1 MKLPFLSPRPKPAPA
16 AAGAAQ
22 PRAAPPPTSGAP
34 LELTTLKVSLVVIA
48 TILVGFTLWALRQ
61 ILEPFVLALFLLLM
75 IDGMA
80 RALKQRVKAFPDWA
94 ALPTSIFVIL
104 AVFGVAI
111 WLTINN
117 TGDFAAQ
124 APAYTDKLDTLLAS
138 VADRLGLQVTPTV
151 SSLIKEVNPGR
162 FGGELAKGL
171 SHFGEGA
178 IFTLIY
184 LGFLLAS
191 GRGLANKMHAL
202 FPGHAQ
208 YGEAQRVFDR
218 VRHGVESY
226 VWVQTV
232 VGVIITA
239 ASAALMAAVGL
250 SHIGFWCLIIF
261 LSNYIP
267 AIGAAVGVLFPALF
281 GLVELDGLWRAVVLV
296 VGLEAVHFAVSHVVQ
311 PRLQGQSLNVD
322 PIVVLLALAF
332 WGVLWGVVGAFLS
345 TPLVVMSMALLA
357 EFPSTRPL
365 AVLLS
370 GDGKPYAD
378 IEDANL

>member
-1 MKLPFLSPRPKPAPA
+1 MKLPFALGPKPTA
-16 AAGAAQ
+16 AATSAGSIE
-22 PRAAPPPTSGAP
+22 RAPPAP
-34 LELTTLKVSLVVIA
+34 LELTTLKVCLVVIA

-61 ILEPFVLALFLLLM
+61 ILEPFVLAVFLLLM

-80 RALKQRVKAFPDWA
+80 RALRQRVKAFPDWA

-104 AVFGVAI
+104 AVFGLAI

-117 TGDFAAQ
+117 AGDFAAQ
-124 APAYTDKLDTLLAS
+124 TPAYTEKIDTLLARL
-138 VADRLGLQVTPTV
+138 ADRLGLQVTPTV
-151 SSLIKEVNPGR
+151 SGLIKQVNPGR
-162 FGGELAKGL
+162 FGGELATAL
-171 SHFGEGA
+171 SHFGEA
-178 IFTLIY
+178 AVFTLIY

-191 GRGLANKMHAL
+191 GRGLANKMQAL
-202 FPGHAQ
+202 FPAGDQ
-208 YGEAQRVFDR
+208 YAEAQRVFDR

-232 VGVIITA
+232 VGLIITA
-239 ASAALMAAVGL
+239 ASAILMAAVGL

-281 GLVELDGLWRAVVLV
+281 GLVELDGPIRAVLLV
-296 VGLEAVHFAVSHVVQ
+296 VGLEAVHFVVSHVVQ

-332 WGVLWGVVGAFLS
+332 WGLVWGVVGAFLS
-345 TPLVVMSMALLA
+345 TPLVVMAMALLA
-357 EFPSTRPL
+357 EFTASRPL

-378 IEDANL
+378 IQDANL

>member
-1 MKLPFLSPRPKPAPA
+1 MKLPFTRGGSTPPPTPQPAVTP
-16 AAGAAQ
+16 
-22 PRAAPPPTSGAP
+22 PAPPPRPAF
-34 LELTTLKVSLVVIA
+34 ELTTLKVALVVIA

-61 ILEPFVLALFLLLM
+61 ILEPFVLAVFLLLM

-117 TGDFAAQ
+117 AGDFAAQ
-124 APAYTDKLDTLLAS
+124 GPTYTAKLDALLAS
-138 VADRLGLQVTPTV
+138 VTDRLGMAVTPTV
-151 SSLIKEVNPGR
+151 SGLIKQVNPGR
-162 FGGELAKGL
+162 FTGELATGL
-171 SHFGEGA
+171 SHFGEA
-178 IFTLIY
+178 AVFTLIY

-191 GRGLANKMHAL
+191 GRGLAAKMAAL
-202 FPGHAQ
+202 FPGKAQHA
-208 YGEAQRVFDR
+208 EAGLVFDR

-232 VGVIITA
+232 VGVLITI
-239 ASAALMAAVGL
+239 ASAILMAAVGL

-281 GLVELDGLWRAVVLV
+281 GLVELDGLWRAIVLV
-296 VGLEAVHFAVSHVVQ
+296 VGLEAVHFLVSHVVQ

-345 TPLVVMSMALLA
+345 TPLVVMAMALLA

-378 IEDANL
+378 LEEAAL

>member
-1 MKLPFLSPRPKPAPA
+1 MKLPFTS
-16 AAGAAQ
+16 GAAKPSAAVAVEP
-22 PRAAPPPTSGAP
+22 PRAP
-34 LELTTLKVSLVVIA
+34 LELTTLKVCLVVIA
-48 TILVGFTLWALRQ
+48 TILVGFALWALRQ
-61 ILEPFVLALFLLLM
+61 ILEPFVLALFLLIM

-80 RALKQRVKAFPDWA
+80 RALKARVKAFPEWA
-94 ALPTSIFVIL
+94 ALPASIFVIL

-117 TGDFAAQ
+117 AGDFAAQ
-124 APAYTDKLDTLLAS
+124 MPTYTEKLNTLLAS

-151 SSLIKEVNPGR
+151 SGLIKQVNPGR
-162 FGGELAKGL
+162 FGGELATAL
-171 SHFGEGA
+171 SHFGEA
-178 IFTLIY
+178 AVFTLIY

-191 GRGLANKMHAL
+191 GRGLAAKAEAL
-202 FPGHAQ
+202 FPGRAQHA
-208 YGEAQRVFDR
+208 EAARVFDR

-226 VWVQTV
+226 VWTQTV
-232 VGVIITA
+232 VGVLITV
-239 ASAALMAAVGL
+239 ASAILMAAVGL

-267 AIGAAVGVLFPALF
+267 AIGAAIGVLFPALF

-296 VGLEAVHFAVSHVVQ
+296 VGLEAVHFVVSHVVQ

-332 WGVLWGVVGAFLS
+332 WGVVWGVVGAFLS
-345 TPLVVMSMALLA
+345 TPLVVMAMALLA
-357 EFPSTRPL
+357 EFRGTRPL

-378 IEDANL
+378 MEQAGR